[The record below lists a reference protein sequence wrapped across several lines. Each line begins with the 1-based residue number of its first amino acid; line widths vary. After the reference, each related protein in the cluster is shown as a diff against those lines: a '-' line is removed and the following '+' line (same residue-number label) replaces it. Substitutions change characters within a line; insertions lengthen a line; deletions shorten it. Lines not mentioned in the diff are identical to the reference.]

1 MQRFLRLRDFDW
13 PLLGLVAVLSV
24 ISVLEIYSA
33 TMRTKFVGFEMKQI
47 LWLAGGTG
55 AMMVLS
61 FVDYHRLIDVIHWV
75 YGFCLVSLIA
85 VLAVGQ
91 KVLGAR
97 RWIRVGGVHFQPSE
111 WVKLILI
118 IAVAR
123 YFANLGA
130 KDLTWKEIFKAFA
143 LVGVPMLLVL
153 KQPDLGT
160 SLTYFPVLLCGLF
173 LGGIRWK
180 QAALIVLVGLLAI
193 VPVWHKGL
201 KPYQKARL
209 TSFMSPENDPRGS
222 GYQIQQSKIA
232 VGDGG
237 IWGRGATK
245 GTQTQGDFLPIP
257 YTDFI
262 FAAFCE
268 EHGFVGAVFVL
279 LLYFLIL
286 MRLIQNAQTA
296 ADISGTLLVMGCS
309 SHLPDS
315 GQRGHGRRSDAGHR
329 NPFTA
334 DELWGFFR
342 SLHLSCP
349 GNRDECTNEPVREL
363 GFRVVL
369 QSRSALRTKSYK
381 TYIIR
386 PGRSPGR
393 AGSRM
398 SALRRVTTP
407 PYWMAEVVTNS
418 VRTMFPRSLVSLTFR
433 FDSFHKSSLR
443 PFLADF
449 MSFRKKAPVAASSNS
464 ALVLSGIPGTGRLLF

>member
-13 PLLGLVAVLSV
+13 VLLGLVALISV

-33 TMRTKFVGFEMKQI
+33 TMHTKFVGFQTKQI
-47 LWLAGGTG
+47 FWLIGGTV
-55 AMMVLS
+55 AMLALS
-61 FVDYHRLIDVIHWV
+61 FIDYHRLIDIIYYV
-75 YGFCLVSLIA
+75 YGFCLVALVA
-85 VLAVGQ
+85 VLAVGK

-97 RWIRVGGVHFQPSE
+97 RWIGFGSIHVQPSE

-130 KDLTWKEIFKAFA
+130 KDLTWKEIFKALA
-143 LVGVPMLLVL
+143 LVFVPMALVL

-160 SLTYFPVLLCGLF
+160 SLTYLPVLLVGLF

-180 QAALIVLVGLLAI
+180 QASVIVLVGLLAI

-209 TSFMSPENDPRGS
+209 TSFRHPEDDPKGT
-222 GYQIQQSKIA
+222 GYQIQQSLIA

-268 EHGFVGAVFVL
+268 EHGFIGAVFVL

-296 ADISGTLLVMGCS
+296 ADLSGTLLVMGVVAVLIFQIAVNVGMVVGLMPVTGIPLPLMSYGGS
-309 SHLPDS
+309 SVL
-315 GQRGHGRRSDAGHR
+315 
-329 NPFTA
+329 FT
-334 DELWGFFR
+334 
-342 SLHLSCP
+342 
-349 GNRDECTNEPVREL
+349 
-363 GFRVVL
+363 
-369 QSRSALRTKSYK
+369 
-381 TYIIR
+381 
-386 PGRSPGR
+386 
-393 AGSRM
+393 
-398 SALRRVTTP
+398 
-407 PYWMAEVVTNS
+407 
-418 VRTMFPRSLVSLTFR
+418 
-433 FDSFHKSSLR
+433 
-443 PFLADF
+443 FLA
-449 MSFRKKAPVAASSNS
+449 
-464 ALVLSGIPGTGRLLF
+464 LGIVMNVRMNRFVN